1 VEQTFQHFNLKIP
14 VNDTQIYDENS
25 TNKRFMGN
33 SEGTN
38 SVGNVTYKTGL
49 LKQTGKSII
58 KQMKP
63 HYLLKIT
70 LT

>member
-1 VEQTFQHFNLKIP
+1 
-14 VNDTQIYDENS
+14 
-25 TNKRFMGN
+25 MGN

-38 SVGNVTYKTGL
+38 SVGNATYKTGF

-63 HYLLKIT
+63 QYLLKIT

>member
-1 VEQTFQHFNLKIP
+1 M
-14 VNDTQIYDENS
+14 NDTQIYDENS

-38 SVGNVTYKTGL
+38 SVGNVTYKTGF

-63 HYLLKIT
+63 QYLLKIT

>member
-1 VEQTFQHFNLKIP
+1 
-14 VNDTQIYDENS
+14 
-25 TNKRFMGN
+25 MGN

-38 SVGNVTYKTGL
+38 SVGNVTYKTGF